1 MYKCKEI
8 HILLL
13 SFTKS
18 KVFLLLAQC
27 LFLTS
32 PNRTKGGLVL
42 FWFFTIFCM
51 VDFFFKLHAENLF
64 SDYTQCNVTERP
76 VPSCPSLASFIHFIS
91 SFVSLSNENFWVL
104 SMLVVLASPLIM
116 PERNCTGKACLNMA
130 PDLRPSIILPHEQ
143 CHSSFLSN
151 LPSNTSLLIMAAS
164 VRPKPPRS
172 HLTSVASWL

>member
-1 MYKCKEI
+1 MPVSDLPK
-8 HILLL
+8 LD
-13 SFTKS
+13 
-18 KVFLLLAQC
+18 
-27 LFLTS
+27 
-32 PNRTKGGLVL
+32 KGGPCFILGFFL
-42 FWFFTIFCM
+42 FFAWLI
-51 VDFFFKLHAENLF
+51 FFFKLHTENLF

-91 SFVSLSNENFWVL
+91 SFVSPPNENFWVL
-104 SMLVVLASPLIM
+104 SMLVVLVSPLIM